1 MYEVKTIITTS
12 SPSRHRDKSL
22 HRRSAYVLYGPL
34 ELEERVLAEAGKQ
47 IEAVAFALAEQIP
60 AHQIAE
66 LIELAARAQNFKISK
81 KVQKPEEVT

>member
-1 MYEVKTIITTS
+1 MVYKVKTIVSTAS
-12 SPSRHRDKSL
+12 HSGKHKDSL
-22 HRRSAYVLYGPL
+22 NHKRNAYVLYGPL

-60 AHQIAE
+60 ASQIAE

-81 KVQKPEEVT
+81 KNRPT